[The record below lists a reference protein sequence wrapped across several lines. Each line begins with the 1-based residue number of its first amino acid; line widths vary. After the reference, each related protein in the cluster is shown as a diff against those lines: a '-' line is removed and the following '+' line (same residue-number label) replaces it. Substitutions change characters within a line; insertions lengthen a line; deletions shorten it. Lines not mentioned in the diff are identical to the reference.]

1 MAEKKALH
9 ENSMWRISLIRLRRN
24 KLAILGLIVLIVLV
38 FTAIFAPWLA
48 PYHFSTQN
56 LMEAFEPP
64 SWKHPLG
71 TDDYGRDI
79 LSRIIYGAR
88 VSLQVGLF
96 AVSLAMVFGGLLGAV
111 AGYYGGRVDGV
122 IMRFMDILL
131 SIPQILLA
139 IAIAAALGPG
149 LLNLTIAVG
158 IAALPTFARVVRGAV
173 LSIAGHEYIEAAHCM
188 GASDGWIIARHI
200 LPNCSAPII
209 VQSTLRVGQA
219 ILAAAALSFLGLG
232 IQPPFPEWGGMLAAT
247 RGYVRDY
254 AYMTIFPGL
263 AIMITIMALNFLGD
277 GLRDAM
283 DPKLK
288 R

>member
-1 MAEKKALH
+1 M
-9 ENSMWRISLIRLRRN
+9 SLLRKNGNLYLTMVRLWRN
-24 KLAILGLIVLIVLV
+24 KLAVLGLAIMILLV
-38 FTAIFAPWLA
+38 FTAVFAPWIA
-48 PYHFSTQN
+48 PYEFDKQDLVAS
-56 LMEAFEPP
+56 FEPP
-64 SWKHPLG
+64 SWEHPLG
-71 TDDYGRDI
+71 TDDFGRDI

-88 VSLQVGLF
+88 VSLQVGMF
-96 AVSLAMVFGGLLGAV
+96 AVSLAMVSGGMLGAI
-111 AGYYGGRVDGV
+111 AGYYGGRVDNV
-122 IMRFMDILL
+122 IMRAMDVLL

-149 LLNLTIAVG
+149 LLNLTVAVG

-173 LSIAGHEYIEAAHCM
+173 LSIVGQEYIEAAHCM
-188 GASDGWIIARHI
+188 GASDASIIIRHI

-209 VQSTLRVGQA
+209 VQATLRVGQA

-232 IQPPFPEWGGMLAAT
+232 IQPPYPEWGGMLAGS

>member
-1 MAEKKALH
+1 MKFLH
-9 ENSMWRISLIRLRRN
+9 KNSNLYLTLVRLRRN
-24 KLAILGLIVLIVLV
+24 RLAVVGLIVLLLLLLV
-38 FTAIFAPWLA
+38 AVFAPLLA
-48 PYHFSTQN
+48 PYDYAAQD
-56 LMEAFEPP
+56 LMNSFESP

-71 TDDYGRDI
+71 TDDFGRDI

-88 VSLQVGLF
+88 VSLQVGVF
-96 AVSLAMVFGGLLGAV
+96 AVSIAMISGGVLGAI
-111 AGYYGGRVDGV
+111 AGYHGGCIDGA
-122 IMRFMDILL
+122 IMRCMDVLL

-139 IAIAAALGPG
+139 ISIAAALGPG

-158 IAALPTFARVVRGAV
+158 VAALPTFARVVRGAV
-173 LSIAGHEYIEAAHCM
+173 LSIVGQEYIEAAQCM
-188 GASDGWIIARHI
+188 GASDTWIIMRHI

-209 VQSTLRVGQA
+209 VQSTIRVAQA

-232 IQPPFPEWGGMLAAT
+232 IEPPYPEWGGMLAGA

-263 AIMITIMALNFLGD
+263 AIMITIMALNFVGD

-283 DPKLK
+283 DPKMK

>member
-1 MAEKKALH
+1 MALIRK
-9 ENSMWRISLIRLRRN
+9 NSNLYLTLVRLRRN
-24 KLAILGLIVLIVLV
+24 RLAVFGLVIMLLLV
-38 FTAIFAPWLA
+38 VVAVFAPWIA
-48 PYHFSTQN
+48 PYDYAAQN
-56 LMEAFEPP
+56 LSDAFEPP
-64 SWKHPLG
+64 CAKYWLG
-71 TDDYGRDI
+71 TDDFGRDI
-79 LSRIIYGAR
+79 LSRLIYGAR
-88 VSLQVGLF
+88 ISLQVGLF
-96 AVSLAMVFGGLLGAV
+96 AVWLSMCVGGVLGAI
-111 AGYYGGRVDGV
+111 AGYYGGKVDDI

-139 IAIAAALGPG
+139 VTIAAALGPG

-158 IAALPTFARVVRGAV
+158 IANIPSFARVVRGAV
-173 LSIAGHEYIEAAHCM
+173 LSIVGQEFIEAAHCM
-188 GASDGWIIARHI
+188 GASDAWIIARHI

-209 VQSTLRVGQA
+209 VQATLRVAGA
-219 ILAAAALSFLGLG
+219 ILAAALSFLGLG
-232 IQPPFPEWGGMLAAT
+232 IQPPTPEWGGMLSAA

-283 DPKLK
+283 DPKMK

>member
-1 MAEKKALH
+1 MSLLRK
-9 ENSMWRISLIRLRRN
+9 NSNLYLTLVRLRRN
-24 KLAILGLIVLIVLV
+24 RLAVLGLIILIMLVL
-38 FTAIFAPWLA
+38 TAVFAPVIA
-48 PYHFSTQN
+48 PYHFATQS
-56 LMEAFEPP
+56 LVEAFDPP

-71 TDDYGRDI
+71 TDDFGRDI
-79 LSRIIYGAR
+79 LSRIIYGAQ
-88 VSLQVGLF
+88 VSLQVGIF
-96 AVSLAMVFGGLLGAV
+96 AVSLSMVSGGILGAI
-111 AGYYGGRVDGV
+111 AAYYGGRTDNI

-173 LSIAGHEYIEAAHCM
+173 LSIVGHEFIEAAHCM
-188 GASDGWIIARHI
+188 GASDTWIIARHI
-200 LPNCSAPII
+200 IPNCSAPII
-209 VQSTLRVGQA
+209 VQSTLRVAQA
-219 ILAAAALSFLGLG
+219 ILTAASLSFLGLG
-232 IQPPFPEWGGMLAAT
+232 IQPPFPEWGGMLASA

-254 AYMTIFPGL
+254 AYMTISPGL

>member
-1 MAEKKALH
+1 MALLRKNGNLY
-9 ENSMWRISLIRLRRN
+9 LTLVRLGRN
-24 KLAILGLIVLIVLV
+24 RLAVLGLVIMILLVL
-38 FTAIFAPWLA
+38 TAIFAPWLA
-48 PYHFSTQN
+48 PYHYETQD
-56 LMEAFEPP
+56 LAGAFEPP
-64 SWKHPLG
+64 NRQHLLG
-71 TDDYGRDI
+71 TDDFGRDI

-88 VSLQVGLF
+88 ISLQVGIF
-96 AVSLAMVFGGLLGAV
+96 AVSLAMICGGLLGAI
-111 AGYYGGRVDGV
+111 AGYYGGRIDGV

-158 IAALPTFARVVRGAV
+158 TAALPTFARVVRGAV
-173 LSIAGHEYIEAAHCM
+173 LSIVGHEYIEAAYGM
-188 GASDGWIIARHI
+188 GASDPWIIARHI
-200 LPNCSAPII
+200 LPNCCAPII
-209 VQSTLRVGQA
+209 VQATLRVAQA

-232 IQPPFPEWGGMLAAT
+232 IQPPYPEWGGMLAST

>member
-1 MAEKKALH
+1 MPLLRK
-9 ENSMWRISLIRLRRN
+9 NSNLYLTTVRLKRN
-24 KLAILGLIVLIVLV
+24 RLAVLGLIVMTLLVLIAV
-38 FTAIFAPWLA
+38 FAPWIA
-48 PYHFSTQN
+48 PYHYATQN
-56 LMEAFEPP
+56 LMLAFEPP
-64 SWKHPLG
+64 TSEHWLG
-71 TDDYGRDI
+71 TDEFGRDI
-79 LSRIIYGAR
+79 LSRLIYGSQ
-88 VSLQVGLF
+88 VSLQVGVL
-96 AVSLAMVFGGLLGAV
+96 AVGLAMIIGGVLGAV
-111 AGYYGGRVDGV
+111 TAYYGGRVDGI
-122 IMRFMDILL
+122 IMRCMDIVL

-158 IAALPTFARVVRGAV
+158 VAAVPAFARVVRGAV
-173 LSIAGHEYIEAAHCM
+173 LSIVGQEYIEAAHCM
-188 GASDGWIIARHI
+188 GASDAWIIARHI

-209 VQSTLRVGQA
+209 VQSTLRVAQA
-219 ILAAAALSFLGLG
+219 ILTASSLSFLGLG
-232 IQPPFPEWGGMLAAT
+232 IQPPFPEWGAMLAGA

-263 AIMITIMALNFLGD
+263 AIMITIMCLNFLGD

>member
-1 MAEKKALH
+1 MALLRK
-9 ENSMWRISLIRLRRN
+9 NSNLYLTLVRLRRN
-24 KLAILGLIVLIVLV
+24 RLAIVGLWIMLLIVL
-38 FTAIFAPWLA
+38 TAVFAPLLA
-48 PYHFSTQN
+48 PHHYATQN
-56 LMEAFEPP
+56 LANAFEPP
-64 SWKHPLG
+64 SWKNLLG
-71 TDDYGRDI
+71 TDNFGRDI
-79 LSRIIYGAR
+79 LSRIIYGAQ
-88 VSLQVGLF
+88 VSLQVGIF
-96 AVSLAMVFGGLLGAV
+96 AVVLAMFSGGILGAV
-111 AGYYGGRVDGV
+111 AGYYGGRLDDV

-131 SIPQILLA
+131 SIPQTLLA
-139 IAIAAALGPG
+139 IVVAAALGPG

-173 LSIAGHEYIEAAHCM
+173 LSIVGQEYIEAAHCM
-188 GASDGWIIARHI
+188 GASDTWIILKHI

-209 VQSTLRVGQA
+209 VQATLRVAQA

-232 IQPPFPEWGGMLAAT
+232 IQPPFPEWGGMLAGS
-247 RGYVRDY
+247 RGFIRDY
-254 AYMTIFPGL
+254 AYMSIFPGL

>member
-1 MAEKKALH
+1 MPLIRK
-9 ENSMWRISLIRLRRN
+9 NSNLDLTLVRLRRN
-24 KLAILGLIVLIVLV
+24 RLAIFGLVIITLLILMA
-38 FTAIFAPWLA
+38 FLA
-48 PYHFSTQN
+48 PLIAPFPYDEQH
-56 LMEAFEPP
+56 LEDAFEPP
-64 SWKHPLG
+64 NSTYWLG

-79 LSRIIYGAR
+79 LSRIIYGSQI
-88 VSLQVGLF
+88 SLQVGIF
-96 AVSLAMVFGGLLGAV
+96 AVFLAMLVGGVLGAV
-111 AGYYGGRVDGV
+111 SGYYGGRVDNL

-158 IAALPTFARVVRGAV
+158 ISTVPSFARVVRGAV
-173 LSIAGHEYIEAAHCM
+173 LSIVGMEYIEAAHCM
-188 GASDGWIIARHI
+188 GASDAWIIARHI

-209 VQSTLRVGQA
+209 VQATLRVAGA
-219 ILAAAALSFLGLG
+219 ILAAASLSFLGLG
-232 IQPPFPEWGGMLAAT
+232 IQPPFPEWGGMLAAS
-247 RGYVRDY
+247 RGFVRDY
-254 AYMTIFPGL
+254 AYMTVSPGL

-283 DPKLK
+283 DPKMK

>member
-1 MAEKKALH
+1 MALFRK
-9 ENSMWRISLIRLRRN
+9 NSNIYLTLLRLRRN
-24 KLAILGLIVLIVLV
+24 RLAILGLIILILLVL
-38 FTAIFAPWLA
+38 TALFAPWLA
-48 PYHFSTQN
+48 PYHFAAQE
-56 LMEAFEPP
+56 LADAFEPP
-64 SWKHPLG
+64 SWAHPLG
-71 TDDYGRDI
+71 TDDFGRDI
-79 LSRIIYGAR
+79 LSRIIYGAQ
-88 VSLQVGLF
+88 VSLQVGIF
-96 AVSLAMVFGGLLGAV
+96 AVSLAMVSGGVLGAI
-111 AGYYGGRVDGV
+111 AGYYGGRIDGI
-122 IMRFMDILL
+122 IMRFMDVLL

-173 LSIAGHEYIEAAHCM
+173 LSIVGQEYIEAAHCM
-188 GASDGWIIARHI
+188 GASDTWIIAKHI

-209 VQSTLRVGQA
+209 VQSTLRVAQA
-219 ILAAAALSFLGLG
+219 ILAAASLSFLGLG
-232 IQPPFPEWGGMLAAT
+232 IQPPFPEWGGMLAGA

>member
-1 MAEKKALH
+1 MALLSK
-9 ENSMWRISLIRLRRN
+9 NSNLYLTLVRLRRN
-24 KLAILGLIVLIVLV
+24 KLALFGLFIMVLL
-38 FTAIFAPWLA
+38 FLTAMLA
-48 PYHFSTQN
+48 PLIAPQHYATQD
-56 LMEAFEPP
+56 LAASFEPP
-64 SWKHPLG
+64 SWEYPLG
-71 TDDYGRDI
+71 TDDFGRDI
-79 LSRIIYGAR
+79 LSRIIYGAQ
-88 VSLQVGLF
+88 VSLQVGIF
-96 AVSLAMVFGGLLGAV
+96 AVTIAMLTGGVLGAI
-111 AGYYGGRVDGV
+111 AGYYGGRVDNV
-122 IMRFMDILL
+122 IMRFMDVLL

-149 LLNLTIAVG
+149 LLNLTIAVS

-173 LSIAGHEYIEAAHCM
+173 LSIVGMEYIEAAHCM
-188 GASDGWIIARHI
+188 GASDAWIIARHI

-209 VQSTLRVGQA
+209 VQSTLRVAHA
-219 ILAAAALSFLGLG
+219 ILTAASLSFLGLG
-232 IQPPFPEWGGMLAAT
+232 IQPPFPEWGGMLAAA

-254 AYMTIFPGL
+254 SYMTIFPGL

>member
-1 MAEKKALH
+1 MALLQK
-9 ENSMWRISLIRLRRN
+9 NSNMYLTLVRLRRN
-24 KLAILGLIVLIVLV
+24 RLAILGLLIMGALILI
-38 FTAIFAPWLA
+38 AIFAPWLA
-48 PYHFSTQN
+48 PYDFATQD
-56 LMEAFEPP
+56 LISAFETP
-64 SWKHPLG
+64 SWEHPLG
-71 TDDYGRDI
+71 TDDFGRDI

-88 VSLQVGLF
+88 VSLQVGVL
-96 AVSLAMVFGGLLGAV
+96 AVFIAMVSGGTLGAI
-111 AGYYGGRVDGV
+111 AGYYGGRIDGV
-122 IMRFMDILL
+122 IMRVMDVLL

-173 LSIAGHEYIEAAHCM
+173 LSIVGQEYIEAAHCM
-188 GASDGWIIARHI
+188 GASDAWIIIRHI

-209 VQSTLRVGQA
+209 VQSTLRVAQA

-232 IQPPFPEWGGMLAAT
+232 IQPPFPEWGGMLSGA

-283 DPKLK
+283 DPKMK